1 MHLLIIDAMNLIR
14 RMYAAMPEHD
24 NKEEACMNRCINTI
38 ADNAKRLEA
47 SHCAI
52 IFEKKEDTWRHAVWP
67 EYKLG
72 RSPMPEAL
80 EKVLPQFKAGFKTAG
95 FFCFEFQHW
104 EADDVIASLATKSA
118 YNGLSSTI
126 ISTDKGFF
134 QLVNQRIQVLNHFDR
149 QLFNEEEVRARY
161 SVEAQQL
168 IDLLAL
174 TGDTTNNLP
183 GIKGVGIKT
192 ATNLLTQYQDLDTL
206 LINLPNLSLKPKL
219 KEALEEQW
227 RSALLTRKLA
237 RLVTDLPLGINLH
250 DMRLVKASN
259 G

>member
-14 RMYAAMPEHD
+14 RMYAAMPDHD

-52 IFEKKEDTWRHAVWP
+52 IFERKEPTWRHSVWP
-67 EYKLG
+67 DYKLG

-80 EKVLPQFKAGFKTAG
+80 EKVLPQFQLGFKKAGFY
-95 FFCFEFQHW
+95 CFEFQHW
-104 EADDVIASLATKSA
+104 EADDVIASLAVKSA

-134 QLVNQRIQVLNHFDR
+134 QLVEQRVQVLNHFDR
-149 QLFNEEEVRARY
+149 QLFNEEEVFARY
-161 SVEAQQL
+161 GVQPKQL
-168 IDLLAL
+168 VDLLAL
-174 TGDTTNNLP
+174 TGDATNHLP
-183 GIKGVGIKT
+183 GIKGIGIKT
-192 ATNLLTQYQDLDTL
+192 ATDLLTQYQDLDTL
-206 LINLPNLSLKPKL
+206 LIQLPQLNLKPKV
-219 KEALEEQW
+219 KEALETQW

-250 DMRLVKASN
+250 DMRIV
-259 G
+259 

>member
-38 ADNAKRLEA
+38 ADNAARLEA
-47 SHCAI
+47 THCAI
-52 IFEKKEDTWRHAVWP
+52 IFEKKEPTWRHAVWP
-67 EYKLG
+67 DYKLG

-80 EKVLPQFKAGFKTAG
+80 DKSLLDFKKGFKTAG
-95 FFCFEFQHW
+95 FFCFEFKHW
-104 EADDVIASLATKSA
+104 EADDVIASLAFKA
-118 YNGLSSTI
+118 ALNGLPSTI

-161 SVEAQQL
+161 SIEASQL
-168 IDLLAL
+168 NDLLAL
-174 TGDTTNNLP
+174 TGDTTNHLP
-183 GIKGVGIKT
+183 GVKGVGIKT
-192 ATNLLTQYQDLDTL
+192 ATDLLSQHQDLDTL
-206 LINLPNLSLKPKL
+206 LIQLPELALKPKL
-219 KEALEEQW
+219 KEALESQW

-237 RLVTDLPLGINLH
+237 RLVTDLPLGINLN
-250 DMRLVKASN
+250 DMRLYAKTTI
-259 G
+259 